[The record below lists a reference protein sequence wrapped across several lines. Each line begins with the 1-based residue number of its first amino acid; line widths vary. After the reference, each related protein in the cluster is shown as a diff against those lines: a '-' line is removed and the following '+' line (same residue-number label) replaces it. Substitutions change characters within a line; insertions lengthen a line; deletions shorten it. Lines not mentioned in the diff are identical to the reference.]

1 MMELAVFILAVQ
13 TEAHVVSILL
23 FLLFYVGV
31 KIGTSHQV
39 RDTGKVFEN
48 RVILYLREK
57 E

>member
-1 MMELAVFILAVQ
+1 MELAVFILAVQ